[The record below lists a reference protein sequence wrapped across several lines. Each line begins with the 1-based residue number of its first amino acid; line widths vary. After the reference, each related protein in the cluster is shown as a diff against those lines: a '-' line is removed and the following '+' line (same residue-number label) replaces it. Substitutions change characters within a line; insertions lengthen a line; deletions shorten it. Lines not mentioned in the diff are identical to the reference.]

1 MNVVLSI
8 EAVRPPLAGIGRY
21 AWELATRLPLS
32 PEVDAIRFLSDGL
45 WRKLPDVAQV
55 AHANGASQ
63 TSQSHHDW
71 RHQLGKNPLISHVY
85 GKLMPRL
92 ATFQL
97 NRLRRTKDTV
107 FHGPNFFV
115 PEIDLPSVVT
125 IHDLSAYYP
134 SDWHPQTRI
143 DRMRMLIPQA
153 VARAN
158 IVLTDSVATK
168 RELMQEFNVD
178 DAKVRAIP
186 LGVDPIYH
194 PRTVEQL
201 KPVLERYGLH
211 ANSYTLFVS
220 TIEPRKNILRL
231 IAAYRTLP
239 LTLRRQFPLVIAGA
253 RGWNSQL
260 IHDEI
265 ERAASEGWLSYLGF
279 LAQEDL
285 PALYAGCRL
294 FAYPSLYE
302 GFGLPIAEAMASGVP
317 VLTSNCSSMPEV
329 ADGAAMLVDPLDVD
343 AIAYALQRALNDE
356 VWRIDARERGLRR
369 AQQLNWDACV
379 AQTLLAYKMARSQV
393 YG

>member
-32 PEVDAIRFLSDGL
+32 PEVESIRFLSDGL
-45 WRKLPDVAQV
+45 WRQLPGMNQPADV
-55 AHANGASQ
+55 
-63 TSQSHHDW
+63 TSSHRDW
-71 RHQLGKNPLISHVY
+71 RHHLGKNPLISKAY
-85 GKLMPRL
+85 GALMPKL
-92 ATFQL
+92 ARFQL
-97 NRLRRTKDTV
+97 NRLGRTRDAV

-143 DRMRMLIPQA
+143 DRMRYLIPQA

-158 IVLTDSVATK
+158 MVLTDSLATK
-168 RELMQEFNVD
+168 RELIQELNVD
-178 DAKVRAIP
+178 EAKVRAIP
-186 LGVDPIYH
+186 LGVDAIYH
-194 PRTVEQL
+194 PRTAEQL
-201 KPVLERYGLH
+201 EPVLERYSLTE
-211 ANSYTLFVS
+211 NSYTLFVS

-231 IAAYRTLP
+231 IAAYRALP
-239 LTLRRQFPLVIAGA
+239 LALRRQIPLVIAGA
-253 RGWNSQL
+253 QGWNSQL

-265 ERAASEGWLSYLGF
+265 ARAVSEGWLNYLGF

-343 AIAYALQRALNDE
+343 AITHALDRALNDE

>member
-8 EAVRPPLAGIGRY
+8 EAIRPPLAGIGRY
-21 AWELATRLPLS
+21 AWELATRLPHT
-32 PEVDAIRFLSDGL
+32 PEIESIRFLSDGL
-45 WRKLPDVAQV
+45 WRQLPDL
-55 AHANGASQ
+55 NQ
-63 TSQSHHDW
+63 TADVSSSRHDW
-71 RHQLGKNPLISHVY
+71 RHQLGKNPLISQVY
-85 GKLMPRL
+85 GKLMPKL
-92 ATFQL
+92 ARFQL
-97 NRLRRTKDTV
+97 NRLGRTKDAV

-143 DRMRMLIPQA
+143 ERMRKLIPQA

-158 IVLTDSVATK
+158 IVLTDSLATK
-168 RELMQEFNVD
+168 SELIQEFNVD
-178 DAKVRAIP
+178 EAKVRAVP
-186 LGVDPIYH
+186 LGVDTIYH
-194 PRTVEQL
+194 PRTAEQL
-201 KPVLERYGLH
+201 EPVLERYNLTVS
-211 ANSYTLFVS
+211 SYTLFVS

-231 IAAYRTLP
+231 IAAYRALP
-239 LTLRRQFPLVIAGA
+239 LALRRQFPLVIAGA
-253 RGWNSQL
+253 QGWNSQL
-260 IHDEI
+260 IHDEL
-265 ERAASEGWLSYLGF
+265 ERAAGEGWLHYLGF

-343 AIAYALQRALNDE
+343 AITHALECALSDE
-356 VWRIDARERGLRR
+356 VWRINARERGLRR

>member
-8 EAVRPPLAGIGRY
+8 ESIRPPLAGIGRY

-32 PEVDAIRFLSDGL
+32 PEVDTIRFLSDGL
-45 WRKLPDVAQV
+45 WRQLPELAQ
-55 AHANGASQ
+55 ANGLAQASQ
-63 TSQSHHDW
+63 SRQDW
-71 RHQLGKNPLISHVY
+71 RHRLGKNPLVSQLY
-85 GKLMPRL
+85 GKLMPKL
-92 ATFQL
+92 ASFQL
-97 NRLRRTKDTV
+97 NRLGRSKDAV

-115 PEIDLPSVVT
+115 PEINLPSVVT
-125 IHDLSAYYP
+125 IHDLSAYHP

-143 DRMRMLIPQA
+143 TRMRHLIPQA

-158 IVLTDSVATK
+158 IVLTDSIATK
-168 RELMQEFNVD
+168 RELIQELNVED
-178 DAKVRAIP
+178 SKVRAIP

-194 PRTVEQL
+194 PRTAEQL
-201 KPVLERYGLH
+201 EIVLARYDLH
-211 ANSYTLFVS
+211 VNSYTLFVS

-239 LTLRRQFPLVIAGA
+239 QALRRQFPLVIAGA
-253 RGWNSQL
+253 QGWNSQA

-265 ERAASEGWLSYLGF
+265 ERAASEGWLFYLGF
-279 LAQEDL
+279 LTQEDL
-285 PALYAGCRL
+285 P
-294 FAYPSLYE
+294 AYPSLYE

-329 ADGAAMLVDPLDVD
+329 AGGAAMLVDPLDVD
-343 AIAYALQRALNDE
+343 AIAHALERCLSDE
-356 VWRIDARERGLRR
+356 LWRTDAREQGLRR

-379 AQTLLAYKMARSQV
+379 EQTLLAYKMARSQV